1 MRDRLLGGV
10 CCDIDVALSSMTGKA
25 FGDALT
31 AFLKAND
38 DRYRS
43 RAGQLGIPY
52 TRSSSFNSTSADEA
66 KSKSLQTAVGM
77 LFGLDI
83 DLVNLRSEVYDDE
96 SNRTP
101 SMQFGTAKE
110 DASRRDA
117 TVNTL
122 FYNLESQ
129 KVEDFTGTGLADL
142 LVNRIIRTP
151 LNPRQTFLDDP
162 LRVLRLVR
170 MSSKLGYPVE
180 DDTFRWMENEEIH
193 MEMDHKV
200 KRERFGIEI
209 GKMVASSHPERG
221 LALILRAKLYTTIFI
236 GRNSELCAILRARLL
251 SVDQQEKVWPT
262 TWSRAIDLLVALLHG
277 TDDLGEF
284 LQASIPLTDMWYLA
298 IYSPVAALRH
308 DHIRQA
314 IQDVTA
320 SIKLTRRLSELL
332 ERCLKNMDSIDATC
346 DLIAHEPSTPRS
358 LVGMRIR
365 SWGPNW
371 EAQIL
376 YALLASE
383 VYEREV
389 PRRHEDSQLARYTRL
404 IGFVKQQGLEK
415 AQSAK
420 PLLDGNEIKSLF
432 GVQKGG
438 KFIKTAIDDL
448 LIFGFDHQDCGK
460 EDAKAWLLS
469 QRESLGVPLTE

>member
-1 MRDRLLGGV
+1 MWIVGGWVRDRLLGGV
-10 CCDIDVALSSMTGKA
+10 SCDIDVALSGMTGKA

-31 AFLKAND
+31 SYLEAND
-38 DRYRS
+38 DRYRN
-43 RAGQLGIPY
+43 RAEQLGIPY

-66 KSKSLQTAVGM
+66 KSRSLQTAVGM

-83 DLVNLRSEVYDDE
+83 DLVNLRKEVYYDE
-96 SNRTP
+96 SSRTP

-129 KVEDFTGTGLADL
+129 KVEDFAGTGLADL

-193 MEMDHKV
+193 IEMDHKV

-221 LALILRAKLYTTIFI
+221 LGLILRANLYKTIFI
-236 GRNSELCAILRARLL
+236 GRTSKLCSILRARFPD
-251 SVDQQEKVWPT
+251 VDQRGNIWPT
-262 TWSRAIDLLVALLHG
+262 TWSRAINLLVALLYG
-277 TDDLGEF
+277 ADDLGEF
-284 LQASIPLTDMWYLA
+284 VQTKIPVIDMWYLA
-298 IYSPVAALRH
+298 IYSPIAALRH
-308 DHIRQA
+308 DYIRQA
-314 IQDVTA
+314 VQDATN

-332 ERCLKNMDSIDATC
+332 EICLRKYGQYKC
-346 DLIAHEPSTPRS
+346 
-358 LVGMRIR
+358 
-365 SWGPNW
+365 
-371 EAQIL
+371 
-376 YALLASE
+376 
-383 VYEREV
+383 
-389 PRRHEDSQLARYTRL
+389 
-404 IGFVKQQGLEK
+404 
-415 AQSAK
+415 
-420 PLLDGNEIKSLF
+420 
-432 GVQKGG
+432 
-438 KFIKTAIDDL
+438 
-448 LIFGFDHQDCGK
+448 
-460 EDAKAWLLS
+460 
-469 QRESLGVPLTE
+469 